1 MWIKLGF
8 LTILCQHV
16 CCKNGINNK
25 ETKSLIKVELVKS
38 PVFELAAR
46 KESAN
51 NKRNLSDSGEKNGV
65 YLLLS
70 QFLKSDLKC
79 VRLTV
84 YFNHGGSIHAKRYP
98 FLGRSH
104 LS

>member
-8 LTILCQHV
+8 LNSLCQHV

-51 NKRNLSDSGEKNGV
+51 NKWNLSDSGEKNAV

-70 QFLKSDLKC
+70 
-79 VRLTV
+79 
-84 YFNHGGSIHAKRYP
+84 
-98 FLGRSH
+98 
-104 LS
+104 

>member
-8 LTILCQHV
+8 LNILCQHV

-51 NKRNLSDSGEKNGV
+51 NKWNLSDSGEKNAV

-70 QFLKSDLKC
+70 
-79 VRLTV
+79 
-84 YFNHGGSIHAKRYP
+84 
-98 FLGRSH
+98 
-104 LS
+104 

>member
-51 NKRNLSDSGEKNGV
+51 NKRNLSDSGEKNEV

-79 VRLTV
+79 VRLAV
-84 YFNHGGSIHAKRYP
+84 YFNHGWSIHAKRYP
-98 FLGRSH
+98 FLGISH